1 MPTAGD
7 IVVDALERSGIV
19 GMGQVAGGMEKARG
33 LTDLADMLAL
43 WNEKRWLVWHTLD
56 LAFVST
62 GVQEYSVGPGG
73 NFNVTPR
80 PAKIE
85 AAFFRQLPGGTP
97 WSPGFSPGF
106 GPSALAI
113 DYPVEIIPSRE
124 QYNRIALKQLISFGY
139 YIFYDP
145 SSPLGFVYP
154 WPILNA
160 GIYELHLTLKDVYP
174 LVFDATTDFSSMPPF
189 VIPAMKFNLAQWT
202 RQRYGKGLKDDPKLN
217 EMAQDALATVRNA
230 HAAIPELVMPIQVVR
245 APAQR
250 YNVFSDQQY

>member
-1 MPTAGD
+1 VATAGD
-7 IVVDALERSGIV
+7 IVTDALERSGVV
-19 GMGQVAGGMEKARG
+19 GMGQVAGGMEAARG
-33 LTDLADMLAL
+33 LTDLSDMLAL

-56 LAFVST
+56 IAFTST
-62 GVQEYSVGPGG
+62 GAQSYSVGPNG

-85 AAFFRQLPGGTP
+85 AAFFRQVNITGMP
-97 WSPGFSPGF
+97 
-106 GPSALAI
+106 I

-124 QYNRIALKQLISFGY
+124 QYNRIALKQLTSFGY
-139 YIFYDP
+139 YVFYDP
-145 SSPLGFVYP
+145 AMPLGFVFP
-154 WPILNA
+154 WPVLNA
-160 GIYELHLTLKDVYP
+160 AIYELHLTLKDVYP
-174 LVFDATTDFSSMPPF
+174 LALTAATDFSNLPPF

-230 HAAIPELVMPIQVVR
+230 HAAIPELYMPATVVR

-250 YNVFSDQQY
+250 YNVFSDQVY